1 MAHNSLMSSPQQ
13 AVSDK
18 PTQAE
23 RIALSDARML
33 DAAVELIC
41 DKGTTRTTL
50 KEVGELAGYSR
61 GLASQRFGSKDKL
74 FTFIVR
80 SIGELWLQELRRAVL
95 DKIGIEAIEKALDAH
110 YAFILRDAPAIRAF
124 YILWFKSIGPDEELK
139 KVVANIHDRRRKD
152 VEKWLRKA
160 IFAGQ
165 ISKETN
171 CESAA
176 QNFCAAII
184 GVVYQWL
191 ANPTDTQQIKALHE
205 TLKLQTIL
213 SLRQDSVGSM
223 T

>member
-1 MAHNSLMSSPQQ
+1 M
-13 AVSDK
+13 V
-18 PTQAE
+18 
-23 RIALSDARML
+23 
-33 DAAVELIC
+33 DAAVGLIC
-41 DKGTTRTTL
+41 SKGATKTTL
-50 KEVGELAGYSR
+50 KEVGEIAGYSR

-80 SIGELWLQELRRAVL
+80 SVGELWLEDLRRAVL
-95 DKIGIEAIEKALDAH
+95 DNIGIEAIEKALDAH
-110 YAFILRDAPAIRAF
+110 YAFIVRDAPAIRAF

-160 IFAGQ
+160 IFAGE
-165 ISKETN
+165 ISKEVD
-171 CESAA
+171 CKSAA

-191 ANPTDTQQIKALHE
+191 ANPADKEQIKALHE

-213 SLRQDSVGSM
+213 SLRRNSVGSM

>member
-1 MAHNSLMSSPQQ
+1 M
-13 AVSDK
+13 V
-18 PTQAE
+18 
-23 RIALSDARML
+23 
-33 DAAVELIC
+33 DAAVGLIC
-41 DKGTTRTTL
+41 SKGATKTTL
-50 KEVGELAGYSR
+50 KEVGEIAGYSR

-80 SIGELWLQELRRAVL
+80 SVGELWLEDLRRAVL
-95 DKIGIEAIEKALDAH
+95 DDVGIEAIEKALDAH
-110 YAFILRDAPAIRAF
+110 FAFIVRDAPAIRAF

-160 IFAGQ
+160 IFTGEL
-165 ISKETN
+165 SKGVD
-171 CESAA
+171 CKSAA

-191 ANPTDTQQIKALHE
+191 ANPADKEQIKALHE

-213 SLRQDSVGSM
+213 SLRRNSVGSM
-223 T
+223 R

>member
-1 MAHNSLMSSPQQ
+1 MS
-13 AVSDK
+13 VSQSQFHDK
-18 PTQAE
+18 PSHAE
-23 RIALSDARML
+23 RTALSDARMV
-33 DAAVELIC
+33 DAAVGLIC
-41 DKGTTRTTL
+41 SKGATKTTL
-50 KEVGELAGYSR
+50 KEVGEIAGYSR

-80 SIGELWLQELRRAVL
+80 SVGELWLEDLRRAVL
-95 DKIGIEAIEKALDAH
+95 DDVGIEAIEKALDAH
-110 YAFILRDAPAIRAF
+110 FAFIVRDAPAIRAF

-160 IFAGQ
+160 IFTGEL
-165 ISKETN
+165 SKGVD
-171 CESAA
+171 CKSAA

-191 ANPTDTQQIKALHE
+191 ANPADKEQIEALHE

-213 SLRQDSVGSM
+213 SLRRNSVGS
-223 T
+223 TT